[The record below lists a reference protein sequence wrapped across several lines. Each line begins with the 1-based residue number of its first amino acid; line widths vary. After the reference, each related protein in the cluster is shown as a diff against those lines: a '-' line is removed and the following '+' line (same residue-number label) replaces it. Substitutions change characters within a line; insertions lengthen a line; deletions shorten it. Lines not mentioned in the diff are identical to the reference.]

1 MQHVLMINTQPS
13 QPRRLTTSLRA
24 LTERRW
30 AAGSPGNIITRALRT
45 LVRPAGPALRL
56 TTARKLQQHSSPV
69 TATITLNLTLI
80 EVVMHISKPRRFWR
94 LKWTFQALNSKFIRP
109 KEASISMEIILR
121 AMPLRLISLRVS
133 RVVCLIN
140 LLSSSQLWRA
150 LRKTNAAMTTY
161 ASNA

>member
-1 MQHVLMINTQPS
+1 MRNTRLS
-13 QPRRLTTSLRA
+13 QPPRQTTSLKA

-30 AAGSPGNIITRALRT
+30 AAGSPGNIITQALRT
-45 LVRPAGPALRL
+45 SVRPAGPALRL
-56 TTARKLQQHSSPV
+56 TTARKQQQHSSPA
-69 TATITLNLTLI
+69 TAITTLNLTLI
-80 EVVMHISKPRRFWR
+80 EVVMLISKQRRFWR
-94 LKWTFQALNSKFIRP
+94 HRWTFQALSSKFIRP
-109 KEASISMEIILR
+109 KEASTSTEIILR

-150 LRKTNAAMTTY
+150 LRKTNAAMTIY